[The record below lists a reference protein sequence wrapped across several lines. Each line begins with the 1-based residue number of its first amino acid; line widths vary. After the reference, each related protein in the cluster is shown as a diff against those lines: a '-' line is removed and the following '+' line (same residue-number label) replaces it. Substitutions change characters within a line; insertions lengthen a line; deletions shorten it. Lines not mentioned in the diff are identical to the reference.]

1 MLMLLARTVSIQIME
16 AATRNAEPPQSL
28 PLFRAEALAAR
39 QKIQGEA
46 LFIRPFS
53 FAFFVLLIA
62 SLAAVGLGFLLLAHV
77 EPRMA
82 ISTSLTQPFVG
93 PGNGGAAQTEA
104 VFDVPESPALNI
116 RPGLLVPVRCQHCGS
131 ASFHRGTV
139 TSVEPIRERSQN
151 STSAGSAVLEA
162 TLRVS
167 VAVTPFNPLPGP
179 AQLQQGTKFEAEF
192 PLKRRPLI
200 DWLIG
205 SWHGEDFNF

>member
-1 MLMLLARTVSIQIME
+1 MLLLLARTVSIQIME
-16 AATRNAEPPQSL
+16 AATRNAGSPQSL
-28 PLFRAEALAAR
+28 PLFRAEALAAC

-53 FAFFVLLIA
+53 FAFFLLLIA
-62 SLAAVGLGFLLLAHV
+62 SLAAADLGFLLLAHV

-82 ISTSLTQPFVG
+82 ISTSLTRPFVAPGSNG
-93 PGNGGAAQTEA
+93 PAQTEA
-104 VFDVPESPALNI
+104 VFDVPESLALNI

-131 ASFHRGTV
+131 SSFHRGTV
-139 TSVEPIRERSQN
+139 TSVEPIRERAQN

-162 TLRVS
+162 TFRVS

-179 AQLQQGTKFEAEF
+179 AQLQQGAKFEAEF

-205 SWHGEDFNF
+205 SVAR

>member
-16 AATRNAEPPQSL
+16 AATRNAESPQSL

-77 EPRMA
+77 EPRKA
-82 ISTSLTQPFVG
+82 ISTSLAQPFVG
-93 PGNGGAAQTEA
+93 PSSNGPAQTEA
-104 VFDVPESPALNI
+104 VFDVPESLALNI

-131 ASFHRGTV
+131 ASIHRGTV
-139 TSVEPIRERSQN
+139 TSVEPIRERAQN

-162 TLRVS
+162 TFRVS

-179 AQLQQGTKFEAEF
+179 AQLQQGAKFEAEF

-205 SWHGEDFNF
+205 SLAR

>member
-16 AATRNAEPPQSL
+16 AATRNAESPQSL

-77 EPRMA
+77 EPRKA
-82 ISTSLTQPFVG
+82 ISTSLAQPFVG
-93 PGNGGAAQTEA
+93 PSSNGPAQTEA
-104 VFDVPESPALNI
+104 VFDVPESLALNI

-131 ASFHRGTV
+131 SSFHRGTV
-139 TSVEPIRERSQN
+139 TSVEPIRERAQN

-162 TLRVS
+162 TFRVS
-167 VAVTPFNPLPGP
+167 VAVTPFNPLPGA
-179 AQLQQGTKFEAEF
+179 AQLQQGAKFEAEF

-205 SWHGEDFNF
+205 SLAR

>member
-16 AATRNAEPPQSL
+16 AATRNAESPQSL

-53 FAFFVLLIA
+53 FAFFLLLIA
-62 SLAAVGLGFLLLAHV
+62 SLAAADLGFLLLAHV

-82 ISTSLTQPFVG
+82 ISTSLTRPFVAPGSNG
-93 PGNGGAAQTEA
+93 PAQTEA
-104 VFDVPESPALNI
+104 VFDVPESLALNI

-131 ASFHRGTV
+131 SSFHRGTV
-139 TSVEPIRERSQN
+139 TSVEPIRERAQN

-162 TLRVS
+162 TFRVS

-179 AQLQQGTKFEAEF
+179 AQLQQGAKFEAEF

-205 SWHGEDFNF
+205 SVAR